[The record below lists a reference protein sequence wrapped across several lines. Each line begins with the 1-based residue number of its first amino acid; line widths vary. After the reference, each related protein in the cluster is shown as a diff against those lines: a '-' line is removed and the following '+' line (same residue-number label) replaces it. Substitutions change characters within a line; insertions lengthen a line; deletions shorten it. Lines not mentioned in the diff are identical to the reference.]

1 MAIKQGFSMSFSG
14 GRELDAALKDLG
26 KAAARGVMTRTLVKA
41 AEPVA
46 VAARGHAD
54 PNVRTGE
61 LKDAIAVGTKITND
75 VGKAEFSSVLRG
87 GGTKAQAVSA
97 MRDARR
103 SANGEGT
110 VAFAFIGYKPPT
122 GSAKEKKARNI
133 KRYAN
138 EFGNKRMAPQPN
150 LRPAWDE
157 KQGEVVAGIGRIM
170 GAEIS
175 KSAQR
180 SAKRKAAKAAK
191 LAASEGL

>member
-1 MAIKQGFSMSFSG
+1 MALGKAFTVSASG
-14 GRELDAALKDLG
+14 LRELDAALADLG

-46 VAARGHAD
+46 VAARGHAEA
-54 PNVRTGE
+54 NVRTGE
-61 LKDAIAVGTKITND
+61 LKGSIAVGAKITNE
-75 VGKAEFSSVLRG
+75 VGKAEFSNVLRG
-87 GGTKAQAVSA
+87 GGSKAQAVSA

-110 VAFAFIGYKPPT
+110 VAVAFIGYKPPT

-138 EFGNKRMAPQPN
+138 EWGNRRMAPQPN

-157 KQGEVVAGIGRIM
+157 KQGVVLAGIKTILGD
-170 GAEIS
+170 EIK
-175 KSAQR
+175 KSVAR

-191 LAASEGL
+191 AVASA